1 MIYGR
6 RNRNINML
14 AQALF
19 VFVVTISYISY
30 ISYIATILIRGIFYV
45 DINVVSIPI
54 VIFVCPAAVKGKTS
68 FQLTR
73 NLRYTDIF

>member
-6 RNRNINML
+6 WNRDINML
-14 AQALF
+14 VQALF
-19 VFVVTISYISY
+19 VFVVTISY

-45 DINVVSIPI
+45 DINIVSIPI

-68 FQLTR
+68 FQFTN